1 MILSHFFIY
10 SVMSCIQPHVIY
22 VQAPGTNPF
31 HATDL
36 FLYPRKTSESTRFII
51 FSGGIERV
59 RGMKWINV
67 YLQQIQIQSILIYI
81 QSPAMHI

>member
-1 MILSHFFIY
+1 
-10 SVMSCIQPHVIY
+10 MSCIQPHVIY

-31 HATDL
+31 HVTDL
-36 FLYPRKTSESTRFII
+36 FLYPRKTSESTRFVI

>member
-1 MILSHFFIY
+1 
-10 SVMSCIQPHVIY
+10 MSCIQSHVIY
-22 VQAPGTNPF
+22 VQTPGTNPF

-36 FLYPRKTSESTRFII
+36 FLYPRKTSESTRLVI
-51 FSGGIERV
+51 FSGGIERF

-67 YLQQIQIQSILIYI
+67 YLQQTQIQSILIYI

>member
-1 MILSHFFIY
+1 MPLIFFY
-10 SVMSCIQPHVIY
+10 T
-22 VQAPGTNPF
+22 PGK
-31 HATDL
+31 HQEA
-36 FLYPRKTSESTRFII
+36 TRFVI
-51 FSGGIERV
+51 FSGGIERD